1 MPFSQPRSWRAIAG
15 VKDSVLLS
23 MCDRA
28 DLPVC
33 PSRILFGGQRGQ

>member
-1 MPFSQPRSWRAIAG
+1 MPFSQSHSWQAVAG
-15 VKDSVLLS
+15 VDDSVLLS
-23 MCDRA
+23 KCDRA